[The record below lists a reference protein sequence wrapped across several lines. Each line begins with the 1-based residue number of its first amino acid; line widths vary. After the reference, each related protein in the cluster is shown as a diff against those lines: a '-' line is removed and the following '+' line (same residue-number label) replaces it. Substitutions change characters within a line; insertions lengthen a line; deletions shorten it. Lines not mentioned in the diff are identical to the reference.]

1 MAASTVFL
9 GIQGYVV
16 GLDRATGQKLWETR
30 LKGSDFVNVMLDG
43 DRVLAATKGEIFCLD
58 PATGRVLWNNKLP
71 GKGTGLVTIATAS
84 GASNPMPAFREKKKR
99 DETDATAGVIAV
111 T

>member
-1 MAASTVFL
+1 MSTVFL

-16 GLDRATGQKLWETR
+16 ALDRATGQELWETP

-43 DRVLAATKGEIFCLD
+43 DRVLAATRGEIFCLD
-58 PATGRVLWNNKLP
+58 PAAGRVLWNNKLP
-71 GKGTGLVTIATAS
+71 GKGVGLVTIATAS
-84 GASNPMPAFREKKKR
+84 GASNPMPPFREKKKR
-99 DETDATAGVIAV
+99 DEPDATAAIAPV